1 MSDFDLPY
9 GTLTAIIFVGLL
21 ILVFQFSDLV
31 AVVII
36 VASVAG
42 LAFNWMSRQY
52 DLRQDGWEKKRRK
65 WEDGERWW

>member
-1 MSDFDLPY
+1 MPDLDIPY
-9 GTLTAIIFVGLL
+9 ETLTTIIFVGLL

-36 VASVAG
+36 VGSVAG

-52 DLRQDGWEKKRRK
+52 DTRQDTWEKERQK
-65 WEDGERWW
+65 WEQGKRWW